1 MGKAGSKLSAKERI
15 GYEVFFFTAVYGLYN
30 VFFALPLAIDTLVF
44 IALFGSLFVRYHLVV
59 SDEDLDESPAARMTG
74 TAMFVVSVAISSHLA
89 FKALKSATTG
99 FGPGLEPYLV
109 LLGGAASGVFL
120 IAVFN
125 HSVFRYDEQRRATFK
140 EKAKGEDGPV
150 KYIARVSLFL
160 EQQSERGNYDFDVE
174 GSVDFEKSRRLFLK
188 MREGEISPDE
198 HNQLKQQLKRQ
209 RDIIPILV
217 VGFHALLSIFLLFAF
232 VATAELFTPTESV
245 EMLGF
250 SFLVIGVYNS
260 FMLLHTRFGLRREIS
275 RKLRT
280 MPVELVTCV
289 IVAFAAVSNA
299 DLIHGAAILVVMPA
313 ALYLTSGWGFSSSKK
328 LFLILARFI
337 GENPSEEYVEL
348 MKEVMDKEEG
358 SS

>member
-1 MGKAGSKLSAKERI
+1 
-15 GYEVFFFTAVYGLYN
+15 
-30 VFFALPLAIDTLVF
+30 
-44 IALFGSLFVRYHLVV
+44 
-59 SDEDLDESPAARMTG
+59 
-74 TAMFVVSVAISSHLA
+74 
-89 FKALKSATTG
+89 
-99 FGPGLEPYLV
+99 
-109 LLGGAASGVFL
+109 
-120 IAVFN
+120 
-125 HSVFRYDEQRRATFK
+125 
-140 EKAKGEDGPV
+140 
-150 KYIARVSLFL
+150 
-160 EQQSERGNYDFDVE
+160 
-174 GSVDFEKSRRLFLK
+174 

-260 FMLLHTRFGLRREIS
+260 FMLLHTRFGLRRDFSEAS
-275 RKLRT
+275 NDACRA
-280 MPVELVTCV
+280 VTCV

-337 GENPSEEYVEL
+337 GENPE
-348 MKEVMDKEEG
+348 
-358 SS
+358 